1 MRPVIKLFDC
11 DNKYFIQNDIEYLES
26 DTRYLHPNLT
36 WNRYTR
42 VDMTREYRPAYYDTY
57 EEAEKVLDNWYKKV
71 ILCTS

>member
-11 DNKYFIQNDIEYLES
+11 DNKYFIQNDVEYLGKN
-26 DTRYLHPNLT
+26 TRYLHPDLT

-42 VDMTREYRPAYYDTY
+42 VNMCSEFRPAYYATR
-57 EEAEKVLDNWYKKV
+57 EEAEKVLDNWYTKV